1 MSVYDPFTD
10 EERRQRENRLKRI
23 AVESKEQDES
33 RIQGWLDLAKK
44 MFDRDEDPGAQT
56 A

>member
-10 EERRQRENRLKRI
+10 EERRQRENRMKRI
-23 AVESKEQDES
+23 SRDSQQQDES
-33 RIQGWLDLAKK
+33 RIQRWLDLAKQ
-44 MFDRDEDPGAQT
+44 MFDKDDDPGAQT